1 MRSGIDETAFIAAY
15 DAYAEPIFRYCY
27 FRVYD
32 RERARELMQET
43 FTKAWDYLQRGRPIE
58 SLRPFLYAVAH
69 NVCVNEAM
77 RAKPYSLDEMREYA
91 GFDPE
96 DADAVSP
103 ERDAEFALLMDRLG
117 QMRDDERELLTL
129 RYMNGLGVSEIAEA
143 LGEAPNTVSVRLRR
157 ALDRLREKMNP
168 ET

>member
-1 MRSGIDETAFIAAY
+1 MRKDIDEAAFIAAY
-15 DAYAEPIFRYCY
+15 DAYAEPLFRYCY

-43 FTKAWDYLQRGRPIE
+43 FTKAWDHLQKGRVIE
-58 SLRPFLYAVAH
+58 NMRPFLYAVAH
-69 NVCVNEAM
+69 NVCVNETV
-77 RAKPYSLDEMREYA
+77 RAKAFSLDEMNERA

-96 DADAVSP
+96 DAEAPSP
-103 ERDAEFALLMDRLG
+103 ERNAEFSLLMDRLAD
-117 QMRDDERELLTL
+117 MRDGDRELLTL
-129 RYMNGLGVSEIAEA
+129 RYVNGLAVSEIAEA